1 MRRTR
6 EFATSIPDDGLSGFV
21 DLDEILL
28 RRQRWGLG
36 DPLQRAGPDGLID
49 IPFPDVPPKFDARH
63 KAFLA
68 RIVEEG
74 PIPAVHG
81 VVRWAGARSDHAAA

>member
-1 MRRTR
+1 MKSYFEDR
-6 EFATSIPDDGLSGFV
+6 DGDWV
-21 DLDEILL
+21 L
-28 RRQRWGLG
+28 R
-36 DPLQRAGPDGLID
+36 RAGPDGLID
-49 IPFPDVPPKFDARH
+49 IPFPDVPPKFDATH

>member
-36 DPLQRAGPDGLID
+36 DPLRRAVPDGLID
-49 IPFPDVPPKFDARH
+49 IPFPDVPPKYAQSLPCSDR
-63 KAFLA
+63 
-68 RIVEEG
+68 RGGSDPGG
-74 PIPAVHG
+74 P
-81 VVRWAGARSDHAAA
+81 RRGALGGRAI